1 MPAKR
6 MKAAVGS
13 TLNVIGNSS
22 AMVSAGPSPGRTP
35 IAVPNVVPT
44 RHHRRLI
51 GVSATAKPLRSCG
64 KASMSAALDAEHP
77 LHGALERTRADIDA
91 EGRGETEI
99 GDERESRA
107 DQGVAHDCVRSEAT
121 RHAHE
126 YNDRSDGESSRADQG
141 YVEHEPG
148 EDP

>member
-51 GVSATAKPLRSCG
+51 GVSTTAKPLRSCG
-64 KASMSAALDAEHP
+64 KASISAALDAEHP
-77 LHGALERTRADIDA
+77 LDGALERAGADIDA
-91 EGRGETEI
+91 QRRGETEL
-99 GDERESRA
+99 GDESERRA
-107 DQGVAHDCVRSEAT
+107 DQGGAAYRVRSEAA

-126 YNDRSDGESSRADQG
+126 HNDRSDGESGRADQHNI
-141 YVEHEPG
+141 EHEPG
-148 EDP
+148 DDP

>member
-13 TLNVIGNSS
+13 ILNVIGNSR

-51 GVSATAKPLRSCG
+51 GVSATAKPFRSWE
-64 KASMSAALDAEHP
+64 KASTSAALDAEHP
-77 LHGALERTRADIDA
+77 LDGALERTRADINA

-99 GDERESRA
+99 GDERERGA
-107 DQGVAHDCVRSEAT
+107 DQSVARDRVRSEAA
-121 RHAHE
+121 RHAHD
-126 YNDRSDGESSRADQG
+126 DRSDGKSRRADQG

>member
-13 TLNVIGNSS
+13 TLNVIGNSR

-51 GVSATAKPLRSCG
+51 GVSATAKPLISCG
-64 KASMSAALDAEHP
+64 KASISAALDAEHP
-77 LHGALERTRADIDA
+77 LDGALERTRADIDA
-91 EGRGETEI
+91 EPLAEAEI
-99 GDERESRA
+99 GYERERGA
-107 DQGVAHDCVRSEAT
+107 DQAVAHDRIRSEAAC
-121 RHAHE
+121 HAHE
-126 YNDRSDGESSRADQG
+126 HNDRSDGESGRADQD
-141 YVEHEPG
+141 YVEHESG

>member
-13 TLNVIGNSS
+13 TLNVIGNSR

-44 RHHRRLI
+44 RHHRRFI
-51 GVSATAKPLRSCG
+51 GVSATAKPLRSSEN
-64 KASMSAALDAEHP
+64 ASISSALHPDQALDR
-77 LHGALERTRADIDA
+77 ALDQTRTDIDA
-91 EGRGETEI
+91 QRRGEAEI

-107 DQGVAHDCVRSEAT
+107 DQRIAQGVLGSEAA
-121 RHAHE
+121 RDADE
-126 YNDRSDGESSRADQG
+126 ENGRGDGESRRTDQG
-141 YVEHEPG
+141 DVEHEPSR
-148 EDP
+148 D